1 MALGGFARSYFKREM
16 KCTGK
21 CDEFDKNVDNEKGR
35 KGSGK
40 AQGDRVALV
49 GPATDNTPGDLRA
62 LLADD
67 IAAEIQRREAPETP
81 PIVLPDREAEIQRR
95 EAPETPPIVL
105 PDREAEIQRHEAPET
120 PPIVL
125 PDREP
130 SSSGPEN
137 FRQWCDR
144 ELPILLDD
152 SRGLIILLP
161 DAPRP
166 FSNNGEASLQHCT
179 HFWLIIAIGSFTAG
193 QGCAYYRDMVAGRTT
208 TLNARITMSKV
219 HRNSLQLLLP
229 PDSDIF
235 KMRKCST
242 CENIS
247 LRKKRCSKCTAHY
260 CTVLC
265 QRCDWPE
272 HRPQCKEMNRII
284 FTDRH
289 RTPHAARQALYKMNP
304 LCPTFRHHSPSK
316 ACELLKKIWLIPA
329 HIIRDGTWVP
339 DVKGPGL

>member
-67 IAAEIQRREAPETP
+67 IAAEIQRR
-81 PIVLPDREAEIQRR
+81 
-95 EAPETPPIVL
+95 
-105 PDREAEIQRHEAPET
+105 EAPET

-339 DVKGPGL
+339 NNSAW